1 MDIRKIFLGGLIAS
15 AALAMPVTAASA
27 STMTP
32 PPSHTYSSHDCT
44 PGLGKHHK
52 KPVVCTPPPCK
63 PPVNDKK
70 HKKPSVVCTPPSNC
84 KQPGD
89 QGNQNQGNQNQ
100 GNKGNKGNQNQG
112 NKGNKGNQNQGNQ
125 GNQNQG
131 NRGDQNQGGNCNSG
145 SDNKPAANPGLDAF
159 FGTYPY
165 FQTLPAFGSF
175 PF

>member
-32 PPSHTYSSHDCT
+32 PPSHTYSSHDCI

-52 KPVVCTPPPCK
+52 KPVVCTQPSCK

-89 QGNQNQGNQNQ
+89 QGNQNQG
-100 GNKGNKGNQNQG
+100 
-112 NKGNKGNQNQGNQ
+112 
-125 GNQNQG
+125 
-131 NRGDQNQGGNCNSG
+131 GNCNSG
-145 SDNKPAANPGLDAF
+145 SDNKPATNPGLDAF